1 MDVKIFSV
9 VLDRAVET
17 ELKNLENQIDSYVKN
32 KEIISICQA
41 VKQEGQ
47 HGQEPRLIITVVTK

>member
-9 VLDRAVET
+9 VLDRAVGT
-17 ELKNLENQIDSYVKN
+17 ELGNLEKQIESYVRN
-32 KEIISICQA
+32 KEIISMCQS

-47 HGQEPRLIITVVTK
+47 HGQEPRLIITIVTK

>member
-1 MDVKIFSV
+1 MAVKIFSV

-17 ELKNLENQIDSYVKN
+17 ELRNLENQIDSYVKN
-32 KEIISICQA
+32 KEIISMCQS